1 MSIATRIGATNDPA
15 ADSIMSRC
23 SGQSTITT
31 GASSGCS
38 AVSLARRVRQPVSAV
53 G

>member
-1 MSIATRIGATNDPA
+1 MSIATRIGATNDEA
-15 ADSIMSRC
+15 QSSIMSRC

-31 GASSGCS
+31 GASSGWA
-38 AVSLARRVRQPVSAV
+38 AVSRARRVIAAVSAL